1 MMISDGGRYVG
12 TITVSD
18 TLRNT
23 SRETID
29 LIRNNGVDS
38 VALFTGDH
46 AAAGAQVGFQVG
58 VDEVKAELLPE
69 DKVTAVHELKSRYGL
84 VAMVGDGINDAPALA
99 AADVGIAIGAALGG
113 TAQAMET
120 ADIALMGD
128 DIRQIPYALKLSHDT
143 MKIIQQ
149 NVTFT
154 LGIKLLFVL
163 LVLVG
168 WGTMWMAVF
177 ADTGAALIV
186 TLNGMRLLRNKPL
199 VSTAKIA

>member
-1 MMISDGGRYVG
+1 
-12 TITVSD
+12 
-18 TLRNT
+18 
-23 SRETID
+23 
-29 LIRNNGVDS
+29 
-38 VALFTGDH
+38 VARG
-46 AAAGAQVGFQVG
+46 
-58 VDEVKAELLPE
+58 
-69 DKVTAVHELKSRYGL
+69 
-84 VAMVGDGINDAPALA
+84 GDGITAAPALA
-99 AADVGIAIGAALGG
+99 AADVGSAIGAALGG

-163 LVLVG
+163 LVLAG

-186 TLNGMRLLRNKPL
+186 TLNGMRLLQNNPL
-199 VSTAKIA
+199 MSATKMA